1 MNKLIDEIQKLDY
14 VNIPLFKKMII
25 NINDNIKRSLEKS
38 NFNKASKLK
47 YFKILLIKYIKE
59 VKYINDDRYLKNIL
73 DKMKNLSVK
82 IGEITNSEKNDI
94 LIDVHFPKFDDE
106 YMNLLLIFIYKFS
119 KINHKSLALLGTDYL
134 KKLYYTIQNSS
145 LDSTYSKVSLYDFI
159 ISNPNKKLEKFVKF
173 IKENNYK
180 EKLISYSIKLLYPLY
195 LRNVIMNIK
204 HINKLK
210 LYEKKSGTEQTK
222 SVDEDTTYYSGLNQD
237 EKDLFGNDLVKREK
251 EFNFYKSILKSFIN
265 NYPRFNKDNYKE
277 YIREFIEKILDYNVN
292 NIDYIMNCNMRF
304 KYSMTEKKIIMLI
317 DISEEDKTYVY
328 DNLIKLLDKINNYDL
343 NDKLSKYDVKLNNST
358 IIYIKMITLILI
370 IDIFKNE
377 RRSLVE
383 NKVDTFINYVKK
395 TNKKE
400 TLINNIRYVLEHIRG
415 KLSPIPNA
423 FFANNIHIA
432 NIEFILK
439 KTERKPLDLDPYD
452 NLFNNK
458 ISYFNECKKI
468 LKDFITKV
476 PNLYV
481 KHTYDPPE
489 DYVLDL
495 ENYIDELINSET
507 NTLRKKIAVIETKD
521 VENILKLNFSKDQ
534 NYVYDIL
541 LNNFFSNNDVMEYD
555 LNNSE
560 EKDEENKTIN
570 IYIYKS
576 RHYIVNVLIIFLTF
590 IFKKNK
596 LDICENL
603 ELLLYNFKNKLI
615 TLLNLDKYYSGCEN
629 IKKNIKLETFCLN
642 KYNLIYK
649 DKLNLIEI
657 STYLVDIIENNKF
670 KIIYDKKNDRFDF
683 TVEYSTKI
691 KKITEHLT
699 NSQFLI
705 AINKDINSFM
715 KKNINKIIITFL
727 TKFMTEIT
735 SIFTNIFTN
744 SKFMINLLN
753 IQINDSHKKNIFQ
766 YLNDSDE
773 DSNEYYKLNFNV
785 RKLCIIIFIKVFL
798 RYILVQ
804 FKNGISVEKIFTDII
819 DIIRDI
825 ICNKI
830 YIEYRYN
837 HKEIFNDFIKK
848 YSFIS
853 TK

>member
-14 VNIPLFKKMII
+14 VNKPLFKKMIL

-59 VKYINDDRYLKNIL
+59 VKYINDKLYLKNIL
-73 DKMKNLSVK
+73 DKLKDLSIK
-82 IGEITNSEKNDI
+82 IGEITNSEKNDV
-94 LIDVHFPKFDDE
+94 LIDVNFPKFDDE

-159 ISNPNKKLEKFVKF
+159 VSNPNKKLDKFVKF
-173 IKENNYK
+173 IKEKDYK
-180 EKLISYSIKLLYPLY
+180 KELISYSIDLLYPLY
-195 LRNVIMNIK
+195 LRNISVNIN

-210 LYEKKSGTEQTK
+210 LFRNKS
-222 SVDEDTTYYSGLNQD
+222 ED
-237 EKDLFGNDLVKREK
+237 KKREEATESVGGK
-251 EFNFYKSILKSFIN
+251 LDYYKGLKTQEETLFLTDDDFSFYKNILKGFIK
-265 NYPRFNKDNYKE
+265 NYPQFNKDNYKE
-277 YIREFIEKILDYNVN
+277 YITEFIEKILNYNVN

-304 KYSMTEKKIIMLI
+304 KYSMSEEKIIMLI
-317 DISEEDKTYVY
+317 DISDEDKTYIY
-328 DNLIKLLDKINNYDL
+328 DNLIQLLEKINDYDL
-343 NDKLSKYDVKLNNST
+343 NDKLSIYDIKLNNKT
-358 IIYIKMITLILI
+358 IIYIKMITLIII

-383 NKVDTFINYVKK
+383 KKVDTFINYVKK

-400 TLINNIRYVLEHIRG
+400 TLVNNIRFVLEHIKE
-415 KLSPIPNA
+415 KLSPIPEA
-423 FFANNIHIA
+423 FFADNIHIKD
-432 NIEFILK
+432 IEFILK

-452 NLFNNK
+452 NLFDNK

-476 PNLYV
+476 PNLYS
-481 KHTYDPPE
+481 KENYE
-489 DYVLDL
+489 LDL
-495 ENYIDELINSET
+495 QNYIDELINSET

-541 LNNFFSNNDVMEYD
+541 LNNFFSNNDVIEYN
-555 LNNSE
+555 LNNNE
-560 EKDEENKTIN
+560 EKNEENKRIN

-576 RHYIVNVLIIFLTF
+576 RHYIVNVLIIFLIF

-615 TLLNLDKYYSGCEN
+615 TILNLDKYYSGCEN

-642 KYNLIYK
+642 KYNLIHK

-670 KIIYDKKNDRFDF
+670 KIKYDKKNDRFEF

-699 NSQFLI
+699 NSQFLM
-705 AINKDINSFM
+705 AINEDINSFM
-715 KKNINKIIITFL
+715 KKNINKIIIDFL
-727 TKFMTEIT
+727 TKFISEIT

-744 SKFMINLLN
+744 SKFIINILN
-753 IQINDSHKKNIFQ
+753 IQINDSDKKNIFQ
-766 YLNDSDE
+766 YLNDSE
-773 DSNEYYKLNFNV
+773 DNNEYYKLNLNI
-785 RKLCIIIFIKVFL
+785 RKLSIIIFIKVFL
-798 RYILVQ
+798 KYILVQ
-804 FKNGISVEKIFTDII
+804 FKNGISVNKIFTDII
-819 DIIRDI
+819 DIVRDI

>member
-1 MNKLIDEIQKLDY
+1 
-14 VNIPLFKKMII
+14 
-25 NINDNIKRSLEKS
+25 
-38 NFNKASKLK
+38 
-47 YFKILLIKYIKE
+47 
-59 VKYINDDRYLKNIL
+59 
-73 DKMKNLSVK
+73 
-82 IGEITNSEKNDI
+82 
-94 LIDVHFPKFDDE
+94 
-106 YMNLLLIFIYKFS
+106 
-119 KINHKSLALLGTDYL
+119 
-134 KKLYYTIQNSS
+134 
-145 LDSTYSKVSLYDFI
+145 TYSKVSLYDFI

>member
-14 VNIPLFKKMII
+14 VNKPLFKKMIL

-59 VKYINDDRYLKNIL
+59 VKYINDKRYLKNIL
-73 DKMKNLSVK
+73 DKLKDLSVK
-82 IGEITNSEKNDI
+82 VGEITNSEKNDV

-106 YMNLLLIFIYKFS
+106 YINLLLIFIYKFS
-119 KINHKSLALLGTDYL
+119 KINHKSLALIGTDYL

-159 ISNPNKKLEKFVKF
+159 ISNPNKNLEKFLKD
-173 IKENNYK
+173 IKNKK
-180 EKLISYSIKLLYPLY
+180 EKLISYSTKLLYPLY
-195 LRNVIMNIK
+195 LRNAIVNIN

-210 LYEKKSGTEQTK
+210 LYEDPENTYKSKKIGES
-222 SVDEDTTYYSGLNQD
+222 EDYYSLLNPD
-237 EKDLFGNDLVKREK
+237 EIDLFGTSLDIRKNT
-251 EFNFYKSILKSFIN
+251 FNFYKSILKSFIN
-265 NYPRFNKDNYKE
+265 NYPRFSKYNYKE
-277 YIREFIEKILDYNVN
+277 YIREFIEKILNYNVN
-292 NIDYIMNCNMRF
+292 NIDYVMNCNMRF
-304 KYSMTEKKIIMLI
+304 KYSMSEEKIMMLI
-317 DISEEDKTYVY
+317 DISDEDKTYVY
-328 DNLIKLLDKINNYDL
+328 DNLLKLLEKINNYDL
-343 NDKLSKYDVKLNNST
+343 NDKLSEYNVKLNNRT
-358 IIYIKMITLILI
+358 IIYIKMITLIII

-383 NKVDTFINYVKK
+383 KKVDTFINYVKK

-400 TLINNIRYVLEHIRG
+400 TLVNNIRFVLEHIKE
-415 KLSPIPNA
+415 KLLPNLPDA
-423 FFANNIHIA
+423 FFADNTHIKD
-432 NIEFILK
+432 IEFILK
-439 KTERKPLDLDPYD
+439 KTERKPLDLDPYG
-452 NLFNNK
+452 NLFDNK

-476 PNLYV
+476 PDLY
-481 KHTYDPPE
+481 KKE
-489 DYVLDL
+489 DGYVLDL
-495 ENYIDELINSET
+495 QNYINELINSET

-541 LNNFFSNNDVMEYD
+541 LNNFFSNNDVMDYD

-560 EKDEENKTIN
+560 EKNEENKTIN

-576 RHYIVNVLIIFLTF
+576 KHYIVNVLIIFLTF

-603 ELLLYNFKNKLI
+603 ELLLYNFKNKLMTI
-615 TLLNLDKYYSGCEN
+615 LNLDKYYSGCEN

-670 KIIYDKKNDRFDF
+670 KIKYDKKNDRFEF

-699 NSQFLI
+699 NSQFLM
-705 AINKDINSFM
+705 AINEDINSFM
-715 KKNINKIIITFL
+715 KKNINKIIIDFL
-727 TKFMTEIT
+727 TKFISEIT

-744 SKFMINLLN
+744 SKFIINILN
-753 IQINDSHKKNIFQ
+753 IQINDYDKKNIFQ
-766 YLNDSDE
+766 YLNDSDIN
-773 DSNEYYKLNFNV
+773 SNEYYKLNLNI
-785 RKLCIIIFIKVFL
+785 RKLSIIIFIKVFL
-798 RYILVQ
+798 KYILVQ
-804 FKNGISVEKIFTDII
+804 FKNGISVDKIFTDII
-819 DIIRDI
+819 DIVRDI